1 MTLTWIKS
9 QLWAVYKSTARAH
22 KINIYK
28 SLSWQWWSCLQS
40 QKLGG
45 WGTFT
50 GSKLAPVQCDMPAP
64 KTSTQL
70 RTLSLG
76 AVFKDRVADYSYA
89 LRTKQIR
96 TQEADR
102 NHSSLQP
109 GVVAH
114 TLVTAA
120 LKRGGRWSSVI
131 SRLDWS
137 TLWAPARATL
147 WDPVSTLLTALLCL
161 LPYSRDSEL
170 WLGEERF
177 SRHHL

>member
-76 AVFKDRVADYSYA
+76 AVFKDRVADYSYP

-120 LKRGGRWSSVI
+120 LKRGGQVELCDLKARLVYTVSSSQGHTVRPCFH
-131 SRLDWS
+131 SAYS
-137 TLWAPARATL
+137 PA
-147 WDPVSTLLTALLCL
+147 
-161 LPYSRDSEL
+161 LPSAIL
-170 WLGEERF
+170 
-177 SRHHL
+177 